1 MRYLDALGTTGP
13 YRARKRTTVPD
24 VTGEELAELSLVPP
38 VFVQHTLA
46 TMRAAQPHPPEE
58 RITALRRAAELFATS
73 ELDGR
78 PLRDHEETVSRAGGI
93 PVSVVRAAST
103 ALATRLS
110 EVHHSVRNALP
121 RGAVDDWLDPRTR
134 RGSGVWAR
142 RGEVFTVHSAGNHPG
157 THSIWPEALA
167 LGYRVAVRP
176 SRREPFTAHRLVT
189 ALRAAGFAEDQVT
202 LLPTPQEQSEA
213 LVRGSDLSLVY
224 GGDEVVRG
232 YGNEPHVRTQGP
244 GRSKILITAEQDW
257 REHLDMI
264 VDSVSGHGGT
274 GCVNTTSIFVEG
286 DPTGLA
292 SALAERLAAF
302 PSLPPTDEKAVLP
315 VQPLARARAIE
326 THLTRT
332 AEGAGSWLGGTGVAE
347 DLGDGSAVLR
357 PAVHQLDEPKDSRA
371 GVELPFPC
379 AWILPWDRDAGTTPL
394 RDSLVLAAI
403 TTDERLVSRLLA
415 EPSIGNVYVGGGHP
429 TCLKEQGL
437 PHDGYLAEFLMRS
450 KSVIRH

>member
-24 VTGEELAELSLVPP
+24 VSGEELAELSLVPP
-38 VFVQHTLA
+38 VFVQRTLS
-46 TMRAAQPHPPEE
+46 TMRAAEPPSPAE
-58 RITALRRAAELFATS
+58 RIAALRRAANLFATS
-73 ELDGR
+73 ELDGQT
-78 PLRDHEETVSRAGGI
+78 PRDHENAVSRTGGI
-93 PVSVVRAAST
+93 PVSVVRAATT
-103 ALATRLS
+103 ALAGRLS
-110 EVHHSVRNALP
+110 EVHRSVRNALP
-121 RGAVDDWLDPRTR
+121 RGTVDDRLDPCTE

-167 LGYRVAVRP
+167 LGYRVAIRP
-176 SRREPFTAHRLVT
+176 SRREPFTPHRLVT
-189 ALRAAGFAEDQVT
+189 ALRAAGFAEDQVA

-232 YGNEPHVRTQGP
+232 YGGDPHVRTQGP

-264 VDSVSGHGGT
+264 VESVSGHGGT

-286 DPTGLA
+286 DPTDLA
-292 SALAERLAAF
+292 AALAERLTSL

-315 VQPLARARAIE
+315 VQPRTQARAIE
-326 THLTRT
+326 THLTNT
-332 AEGAGSWLGGTGVAE
+332 AAGARSWLGATGIAE
-347 DLGDGSAVLR
+347 ELDDGSAVLR
-357 PAVHQLDEPKDSRA
+357 PAVHQLDEPDDSRS

-379 AWILPWDRDAGTTPL
+379 AWILPWDRTAGITPL

-403 TTDERLVSRLLA
+403 TTDERLVGRLLA

-429 TCLKEQGL
+429 TCLKERGL

-450 KSVIRH
+450 KTVIRS